1 MRRKKYLEMVY
12 DYRYRLLTDYS
23 NNHYSVVTNVIITD
37 DKRIFDLRSL
47 YHIVREII
55 LRNHNNLF
63 TEYLELYDPEIP
75 FIKRSILDSFK
86 VFDSPEFVNQNDF
99 LLNHLLY

>member
-37 DKRIFDLRSL
+37 DKRIFDL
-47 YHIVREII
+47 
-55 LRNHNNLF
+55 
-63 TEYLELYDPEIP
+63 
-75 FIKRSILDSFK
+75 
-86 VFDSPEFVNQNDF
+86 
-99 LLNHLLY
+99 